1 MRHTLFIIH
10 CSLSILL
17 AALTASSCTESFED
31 RCRREAREFTEKQ
44 CPRLVEKN
52 IILDSMTYVDT
63 PQGFIYHYRVTGELD
78 NPELLTADNLE
89 PIIEGMRQNL
99 RQNLS
104 LRAYK
109 ERGLSFTYRYLS
121 DSTGEPFVDTTFGP
135 EDYQ

>member
-1 MRHTLFIIH
+1 MM
-10 CSLSILL
+10 
-17 AALTASSCTESFED
+17 SCTESFQD

-44 CPRLVEKN
+44 CPRLVDKF
-52 IILDSMTYVDT
+52 IILDSMTYVDV

-78 NPELLTADNLE
+78 NPELYTSEAVD
-89 PIIEGMRQNL
+89 PIIENMRQSL

-121 DSTGEPFVDTTFGP
+121 DSTGDTFVDTTFGP

>member
-1 MRHTLFIIH
+1 MKKHYLYPIISIGILF
-10 CSLSILL
+10 LM
-17 AALTASSCTESFED
+17 ACTESFED

-44 CPRLVEKN
+44 CPRLVEEH
-52 IILDSMTYVDT
+52 IILDSMTYVEA

-78 NPELLTADNLE
+78 NPELLTADALE
-89 PIIEGMRQNL
+89 PIIENMRQNL

-121 DSTGEPFVDTTFGP
+121 DTTGEPFVDTTFGP
-135 EDYQ
+135 EDYR